1 MKNSNKTHNQFAKVY
16 KRASQSLFDDHST
29 MLWLASVT
37 RSSEEEGLVLGYER
51 YIYVHR
57 GSSGKVVG
65 ISISKQMLVENPEF
79 ESRYLDDITM
89 YAFLLLYVEEIAAF
103 CEFFKEEF
111 TDMFL
116 IPPADYFAIS
126 EQYWLEKISEV

>member
-1 MKNSNKTHNQFAKVY
+1 
-16 KRASQSLFDDHST
+16 
-29 MLWLASVT
+29 VT
-37 RSSEEEGLVLGYER
+37 RAIEEGLVLGYDR

-65 ISISKQMLVENPEF
+65 ISISKQLLAENPEF

-89 YAFLLLYVEEIAAF
+89 YAFLLLYVDEIAAF

-111 TDMFL
+111 TDIFL

-126 EQYWLEKISEV
+126 EQYWLEKISNA

>member
-1 MKNSNKTHNQFAKVY
+1 
-16 KRASQSLFDDHST
+16 
-29 MLWLASVT
+29 MLWLASAT
-37 RSSEEEGLVLGYER
+37 CSEENNLDLGYER
-51 YIYVHR
+51 YIYVHKDNA
-57 GSSGKVVG
+57 GKVVG
-65 ISISKQMLVENPEF
+65 ISISKQLLEENPEF
-79 ESRYLDDITM
+79 ESRYLNDITM
-89 YAFLLLYVEEIAAF
+89 YAFLLLYVEEMAAF

>member
-1 MKNSNKTHNQFAKVY
+1 MRNTNKAPSQFTKVY
-16 KRASQSLFDDHST
+16 KRESKSPFDDHCT
-29 MLWLASVT
+29 MLWLASAT
-37 RSSEEEGLVLGYER
+37 CSAENNLDLGYER
-51 YIYVHR
+51 YIYVHKDNA
-57 GSSGKVVG
+57 GKVVG
-65 ISISKQMLVENPEF
+65 ISISKQLLEENPEF
-79 ESRYLDDITM
+79 ESRYLNDITM

-126 EQYWLEKISEV
+126 EQYWLEKISNA